1 MADEIKPVEP
11 VVTPQATE
19 IPKTKEEWSNL
30 AKTDP
35 GKFAE
40 LTQSRMDT
48 IFRQNKEY
56 KEKMTE
62 IEQNNKNLSLELQK
76 YKESPQEESPPT
88 EKYGSGRYP
97 ITDDEWN
104 DLFLE
109 RPVFATDLRNEF
121 LRNKDRYQ
129 QEFEIVREQGAKLVY
144 EEHPDM
150 FVQELDEGGKVK
162 VDGQGKPILKIDP
175 NTGNP
180 YFKSDTEKGQLWL
193 QIYNEDKQN
202 WDNNKN
208 TPRLILAE
216 MERRLRIKGANMV
229 KGQKNITD
237 NDESATA
244 PAGVQPLKVS
254 SAKFHSEEEKVR
266 ARQAIARGVYK
277 NEKEFLEWRDSN
289 QTGYIEENRRPD
301 FTKR

>member
-1 MADEIKPVEP
+1 MADEMKPVEP

-180 YFKSDTEKGQLWL
+180 YFKSDTEKGQ
-193 QIYNEDKQN
+193 I
-202 WDNNKN
+202 
-208 TPRLILAE
+208 
-216 MERRLRIKGANMV
+216 G
-229 KGQKNITD
+229 
-237 NDESATA
+237 
-244 PAGVQPLKVS
+244 
-254 SAKFHSEEEKVR
+254 R
-266 ARQAIARGVYK
+266 AHV
-277 NEKEFLEWRDSN
+277 
-289 QTGYIEENRRPD
+289 
-301 FTKR
+301 